1 LRRIFVDS
9 SVWIDHLRGVES
21 RETRLFRSLLRRLD
35 PFAPSVA
42 TEDEVAE
49 VVVGDLVLAEVL
61 RGIDDDRQRARVRG
75 VMLSFEVVG
84 VGGRGVAL
92 AAAEHYVALRRL
104 GVTVRKAVDCLI
116 SAWGGGPSAPL
127 LHADRDF
134 LPFVAHRG
142 LATA

>member
-1 LRRIFVDS
+1 MRRIFVDS

-35 PFAPSVA
+35 PFAPSA
-42 TEDEVAE
+42 SEDEVTE
-49 VVVGDLVLAEVL
+49 IVVGDLVLVEVL
-61 RGIDDDRQRARVRG
+61 RGIDDDRQRAQVRG

-84 VGGRGVAL
+84 VVGRGVAL

-116 SAWGGGPSAPL
+116 AAWCVEHGVLL

>member
-1 LRRIFVDS
+1 M
-9 SVWIDHLRGVES
+9 
-21 RETRLFRSLLRRLD
+21 
-35 PFAPSVA
+35 
-42 TEDEVAE
+42 
-49 VVVGDLVLAEVL
+49 
-61 RGIDDDRQRARVRG
+61 
-75 VMLSFEVVG
+75 MLSFEVVG

-92 AAAEHYVALRRL
+92 VAAEHDVALRRL

-116 SAWGGGPSAPL
+116 AAWCIAHSVPL

>member
-35 PFAPSVA
+35 PFAPSA
-42 TEDEVAE
+42 SEDEVTE
-49 VVVGDLVLAEVL
+49 IVVGDLVLVEVL
-61 RGIDDDRQRARVRG
+61 RGIDDDRQRAQVRG

-84 VGGRGVAL
+84 VVGRGVAL

-116 SAWGGGPSAPL
+116 AAWCVAHNVPL

>member
-1 LRRIFVDS
+1 MRRIFVDS

-35 PFAPSVA
+35 PFAPSA
-42 TEDEVAE
+42 SEDEVTE
-49 VVVGDLVLAEVL
+49 IVVGDLVLVEVL
-61 RGIDDDRQRARVRG
+61 RGIDDDRQRAQVRG

-84 VGGRGVAL
+84 VVGRGVAL

-116 SAWGGGPSAPL
+116 AAWCVAHNVPL